1 MNSIMRISNRR
12 ARLGGGSSNL
22 RMAAT
27 AALLFLTGSWA
38 LAQDVNIRGRVV
50 DSQGY
55 PLPGVNVVVE
65 GTTVGTITDMDG
77 NYTLAVPQGANIVYS
92 FIGFDESK
100 NVVVAGQDTYDVVL
114 NESFSDLDEV
124 VVVGYGVQKKKLVTG
139 ATVQVAG
146 DDIAKLNTTS
156 VLGALQS
163 QTPGVMITQ
172 STGQAGDGFKVNIR
186 GLGTVGNS
194 APLYVIDG
202 VAGGDIATLNPS
214 DIESVDVLKDAASA
228 AIYGARAANGV
239 ILVTT
244 KQGKAGKMTVAYDG
258 YVGGQY
264 LAKKPDI
271 LSAQEFVYASE
282 LKEFNGGNAAYYWA
296 ANLPAD
302 LWQSVQDGSWGGTD
316 WIDESYHKGAVT
328 QNHAINVTGGNDA
341 SKFSLGVAYTS
352 QDGIFGGERQSGY
365 ERYTARLNS
374 DHVIYKSEKDGRDAI
389 VIGENMTFNKVNS
402 NGVSTGNMYWNNMH
416 DLLVGNP
423 LLPAHAADGSYYTNA
438 AMAADGWNCGTPTN
452 PLALA
457 ATTAQGL
464 KENRSWGLNMSTYL
478 QIKPIKALTLKSQ
491 FAYRLY
497 TSTYREMTK
506 VHATGTDVA
515 SQDGVKQKMETN
527 SNISWENTI
536 AYDLE
541 AGDHT
546 LNVVVGNSIEQAR
559 YGMTL
564 EASSKNNLFGD
575 DWDRAYISNTKPTSI
590 DQISIS
596 GKPYDDS
603 SLASFFG
610 RVSYNFR
617 ETYMAQFTLR
627 ADGSSNFKTGNRWGA
642 FPSASLG
649 WVMTNENFMEGAQN
663 VLDFLKVRASWGQ
676 NGNCSIDNFQYLTT
690 FSFDASD
697 AYYFGKDNHS
707 QATTGGFADV
717 LKNPDVTWETSEQL
731 NIGLDAR
738 FLGSRLGLTFDWYK
752 KTTKDWLL
760 RAPILSVYG
769 LNAPYV
775 NGGDV
780 ENKGVE
786 VGINWNDT
794 KGDWTYGV
802 SVNISTNKNE
812 VTKIANDE
820 GIIHGPTSV
829 LNQQEGEIFRAQVGQ
844 PIGFF
849 YGMKTAGVFQNE
861 AQIRE
866 WQQTH
871 TDKIHGAL
879 RPGDII
885 FVDNN
890 GDGVIDAS
898 DKTKIGDPHPDVNM
912 GISLNVGWRGWDLS
926 ATAAGAFGHQIVRT
940 WNKGEDPTAN
950 LNKKILY
957 GSWKGEGTSN
967 FLPRLDNM
975 ASANW
980 QTMSEIWLEDA
991 DYMKIQNI
999 TLGYDFTHLWKNR
1012 CPFSQLRLYVSGQNL
1027 ITITD
1032 YSGMDP
1038 EIGSDGGTAD
1048 DGFSWA
1054 SGIDNGFYPSPRTY
1068 LVGLNLKF

>member
-1 MNSIMRISNRR
+1 MRITNRR
-12 ARLGGGSSNL
+12 ARLGFTSPSL
-22 RMAAT
+22 RTAAT

-38 LAQDVNIRGRVV
+38 LAQDTAIHGRVV
-50 DSQGY
+50 DNQGY

-65 GTTVGTITDMDG
+65 GTTVGTITDADG
-77 NYTLAVPQGANIVYS
+77 NYSLTAPQGANLLFS
-92 FIGFDESK
+92 FIGFDDSK
-100 NVVVAGQDTYDVVL
+100 AVVSAGQTTYDVVL
-114 NESFSDLDEV
+114 AESFSDLDEV
-124 VVVGYGVQKKKLVTG
+124 VVVGYGTQKKKLVTG
-139 ATVQVAG
+139 ATVQVSG

-202 VAGGDIATLNPS
+202 VAGGDISSLNPS

-244 KQGKAGKMTVAYDG
+244 KQGKEGKMQVTYDG
-258 YVGGQY
+258 YVGMQY

-271 LSAQEFVYASE
+271 LTAQEYIYAQE
-282 LKEFNGGNAAYYWA
+282 LKAFNGGNAAYDWKK
-296 ANLPAD
+296 NLPEKIYN
-302 LWQSVQDGSWGGTD
+302 SVMDGSWSGTD
-316 WIDESYHKGAVT
+316 WIDESYHEGAVT
-328 QNHAINVTGGNDA
+328 QNHAVNIAGGNEA

-374 DHVIYKSEKDGRDAI
+374 DHVLYKSDKDGRDAI
-389 VIGENMTFNKVNS
+389 TVGENFTFNKINT

-423 LLPAHAADGSYYTNA
+423 LLPAYAEDGSYYTNA
-438 AMAADGWNCGTPTN
+438 QMAADGWNCGTPTN
-452 PLALA
+452 PLAIA

-464 KENRSWGLNMSTYL
+464 KESRSWGINMSTYL
-478 QIKPIKALTLKSQ
+478 AIKPIKDLTLKSQ
-491 FAYRLY
+491 FSYRMN

-506 VHATGTDVA
+506 IHATGTDVA
-515 SQDGVKQKMETN
+515 TQDGAKQQMST
-527 SNISWENTI
+527 SSSITWENTI
-536 AYDLE
+536 AYDLKLN
-541 AGDHT
+541 DHA
-546 LNVVVGNSIEQAR
+546 LNVVIGNSIEQVR
-559 YGMTL
+559 YGMSL
-564 EASSKNNLFGD
+564 EASSKNNLFGN
-575 DWDRAYISNTKPTSI
+575 DWDRAYISNTKPSSI
-590 DQISIS
+590 DQIAIKGAPS
-596 GKPYDDS
+596 DDS

-627 ADGSSNFKTGNRWGA
+627 ADGSSNFKSGNRWGA
-642 FPSASLG
+642 FPSASVG
-649 WVMTNENFMEGAQN
+649 WVVSNESFLEGAQG
-663 VLDFLKVRASWGQ
+663 VLDFLKIRASWGQ

-690 FSFDASD
+690 FSFDDSD
-697 AYYFGKDNHS
+697 AYYFGNGNHDQS
-707 QATTGGFADV
+707 TTGGFANV
-717 LKNPDVTWETSEQL
+717 LKNTDVTWETSEQL

-738 FLGSRLGLTFDWYK
+738 FLDSRLSLTFDWYK

-780 ENKGVE
+780 ENKGIE
-786 VGINWNDT
+786 LGLNWND
-794 KGDWTYGV
+794 KIGEVSYGA

-812 VTKIANDE
+812 VTRIANGE
-820 GIIHGPTSV
+820 GIIHGPASV

-849 YGMKTAGVFQNE
+849 YGMKTAGVFQNQ
-861 AQIRE
+861 AQIDE
-866 WQQTH
+866 WQKTH
-871 TDKIHGAL
+871 TDKVHSTL

-885 FVDNN
+885 YVDNN
-890 GDGVIDAS
+890 GDGVVDLN
-898 DKTKIGDPHPDVNM
+898 DKTKIGDPHPDLNM

-950 LNKKILY
+950 LNKKLLY

-975 ASANW
+975 ANTNW
-980 QTMSEIWLEDA
+980 QTMSDIWLEDA

-999 TLGYDFTHLWKNR
+999 TLGYDFTTIWKNR
-1012 CPFSQLRLYVSGQNL
+1012 CPFSQLRLYVTGQNL
-1027 ITITD
+1027 FTITD

-1038 EIGSDGGTAD
+1038 EIGSDGGTGD
-1048 DGFSWA
+1048 DGYSWA

>member
-1 MNSIMRISNRR
+1 MRITNRR
-12 ARLGGGSSNL
+12 ARLGISSPSL
-22 RMAAT
+22 RTAAT

-38 LAQDVNIRGRVV
+38 LAQDTAIHGRVV
-50 DSQGY
+50 DNDGY
-55 PLPGVNVVVE
+55 PIPGVNVVVE
-65 GTTVGTITDMDG
+65 GTTIGTITDADG
-77 NYTLAVPQGANIVYS
+77 NYTLTAPQGANLLFS
-92 FIGFDESK
+92 FIGFDDSK
-100 NVVVAGQDTYDVVL
+100 AVVSAGQTTYDVVME
-114 NESFSDLDEV
+114 ESFSDLDEV
-124 VVVGYGVQKKKLVTG
+124 VVVGYGTQKKKLVTG
-139 ATVQVAG
+139 ATVQVSG
-146 DDIAKLNTTS
+146 EDIAKLNTTS

-202 VAGGDIATLNPS
+202 VAGGDISSLNPS

-244 KQGKAGKMTVAYDG
+244 KQGKEGKMQVTYDG
-258 YVGGQY
+258 YVGMQY

-271 LSAQEFVYASE
+271 LTAQEFIYASE
-282 LKEFNGGNAAYYWA
+282 LKAFNGGNAAYDWKK
-296 ANLPAD
+296 NLPEK
-302 LWQSVQDGSWGGTD
+302 LYNSVMDGSWSGTD
-316 WIDESYHKGAVT
+316 WIDESYHEGAVT
-328 QNHAINVTGGNDA
+328 QNHAVNITGGNEA
-341 SKFSLGVAYTS
+341 SKFSMGVAYTS

-365 ERYTARLNS
+365 QRYTARLNS
-374 DHVIYKSEKDGRDAI
+374 DHVLYKSDKDGRDAI
-389 VIGENMTFNKVNS
+389 TVGENFTFNKINT

-416 DLLVGNP
+416 DLLIGNP
-423 LLPAHAADGSYYTNA
+423 LLPAYAEDGSYYTNA
-438 AMAADGWNCGTPTN
+438 QMAADGWNCGTPSN
-452 PLALA
+452 PLAIA

-464 KENRSWGLNMSTYL
+464 KENRSWGVNMSTYL
-478 QIKPIKALTLKSQ
+478 AIKPIKDLTLKSQ
-491 FAYRLY
+491 FSYRLN

-506 VHATGTDVA
+506 IHATGTEVA
-515 SQDGVKQKMETN
+515 TQDGAKQQMNT
-527 SNISWENTI
+527 SSSITWENTI
-536 AYDLE
+536 AYDLKLN
-541 AGDHT
+541 DHA
-546 LNVVVGNSIEQAR
+546 LNVVIGNSIEQAR
-559 YGMTL
+559 YGMSL
-564 EASSKNNLFGD
+564 ETSSKNNLFGN
-575 DWDRAYISNTKPTSI
+575 DWDRAYISNTKPSSI
-590 DQISIS
+590 DQIAIKGAPS
-596 GKPYDDS
+596 DDS

-627 ADGSSNFKTGNRWGA
+627 ADGSSNFKSGNRWGS
-642 FPSASLG
+642 FPSASVG
-649 WVMTNENFMEGAQN
+649 WVASNESFLEGAQG
-663 VLDFLKVRASWGQ
+663 VLDFLKIRASWGQ

-690 FSFDASD
+690 FSFDDSD
-697 AYYFGKDNHS
+697 AYYFGSGNHDKP
-707 QATTGGFADV
+707 TTGGFANV
-717 LKNPDVTWETSEQL
+717 LKNTDVTWETSEQL

-738 FLGSRLGLTFDWYK
+738 FLDSRLSLTFDWYK

-769 LNAPYV
+769 LSAPYV

-780 ENKGVE
+780 ENKGIE
-786 VGINWNDT
+786 LGLNWND
-794 KGDWTYGV
+794 KIGEVSYGA

-812 VTKIANDE
+812 VTRIANGE
-820 GIIHGPTSV
+820 GIIHGPASV

-849 YGMKTAGVFQNE
+849 YGMKTAGVFQNQ
-861 AQIRE
+861 AQIDE
-866 WQQTH
+866 WQKTH
-871 TDKIHGAL
+871 TDKIHSAL

-885 FVDNN
+885 YVDNN
-890 GDGVIDAS
+890 GDGVVDLN
-898 DKTKIGDPHPDVNM
+898 DKTKIGDPHPDMNM
-912 GISLNVGWRGWDLS
+912 GISVNVGWRGWDLS

-975 ASANW
+975 ANTNW
-980 QTMSEIWLEDA
+980 QTMSDIWLEDA

-999 TLGYDFTHLWKNR
+999 TLGYDFTTIWKNR
-1012 CPFSQLRLYVSGQNL
+1012 CPFSQLRLYVTGQNL
-1027 ITITD
+1027 FTITD

-1038 EIGSDGGTAD
+1038 EIGSDGGTGD
-1048 DGFSWA
+1048 DGYSWA